1 MEYQPVKPLKDTIR
15 LRKQII
21 QTCLDMRDKY
31 GFFIGTWGNISVR
44 VEEGMLVT
52 PTRMSYDDLTPKDI
66 VVVTLDGKVI
76 KSKRLPTSEVEL
88 HRGLLLKRPDI
99 GAFIHSHSP
108 YASAFACARRSIPV
122 VVDDMAEIIGGEVR
136 CAAYV
141 PAGRHK
147 KMAKA
152 VCEAIYDDSFAVL
165 ISNHGAVVGGR
176 DLDEAVAASL
186 ILEKAALICIHAAAI
201 GGAKLVPDDAWREE
215 RHRYLFKYGKAEDF
229 KDLFDV
235 KKEVVKPRMNANKRK

>member
-1 MEYQPVKPLKDTIR
+1 MKYEPVKPFKDSND

-21 QTCLDMRDKY
+21 KTCLDMRDKY

-52 PTRMSYDDLTPKDI
+52 PTRVSYDELKPEDI
-66 VVVTLDGKVI
+66 VVVTLDGKVMH
-76 KSKRLPTSEVEL
+76 SKRLPTSEVEL

-108 YASAFACARRSIPV
+108 YASAFACAHRSIPV

-141 PAGRHK
+141 PAGRHRE
-147 KMAKA
+147 MANA
-152 VCEAIYDDSFAVL
+152 VCEAINDDSFAVL

-176 DLDEAVAASL
+176 DLDEATAASQ
-186 ILEKAALICIHAAAI
+186 ILEKAALICIHAVAI
-201 GGAKLVPDDAWREE
+201 GNAKLVPDDAWREE
-215 RHRYLFKYGKAEDF
+215 RHRYLFKYGKVEDF
-229 KDLFDV
+229 KDILG
-235 KKEVVKPRMNANKRK
+235 K